1 MGDLNAKVVKERKD
15 NGWLGSD
22 REPETSA
29 AKKKKKKKCVQCC
42 TANDQIITNIWFQ
55 EQPRRLWTWR
65 SRKGYT
71 KNQIDYVTIN
81 KMFRNSIL

>member
-29 AKKKKKKKCVQCC
+29 AKKKKKNVSSVVQ
-42 TANDQIITNIWFQ
+42 Q
-55 EQPRRLWTWR
+55 
-65 SRKGYT
+65 
-71 KNQIDYVTIN
+71 TI
-81 KMFRNSIL
+81 K

>member
-29 AKKKKKKKCVQCC
+29 AKKKKKKNVSSVVQ
-42 TANDQIITNIWFQ
+42 Q
-55 EQPRRLWTWR
+55 
-65 SRKGYT
+65 
-71 KNQIDYVTIN
+71 TI
-81 KMFRNSIL
+81 K